1 MPPRDH
7 DVRAFHERAP
17 GYEGGWLGGMHRQIV
32 KRTIDIALE
41 QLLEPK
47 RILDIGCGTGLLL
60 RELATR
66 LPDAVELVGV
76 DPAAGMIDIA
86 ERSAPADGRL
96 RFLTGTAERLPLP
109 ADAFDLVV
117 STTSFDHWADQAGGL
132 VECARV
138 MAPGAH
144 LVLTDQ
150 FSLWLLP
157 TRLLRRHRH
166 RARTRRRA
174 AQLISDAG
182 LVDLTWHDV
191 YALIIRAAVAAKV
204 EN

>member
-1 MPPRDH
+1 MTPRDH
-7 DVRAFHERAP
+7 DVGAFHERAP
-17 GYEGGWLGGMHRQIV
+17 RYEGGRLGDMHRQIV
-32 KRTIDIALE
+32 NRTIDIALAKVP
-41 QLLEPK
+41 EPK

-60 RELATR
+60 RELARR
-66 LPDAVELVGV
+66 LPHAVELVGV
-76 DPAAGMIDIA
+76 DPAAGMIDVA
-86 ERSAPADGRL
+86 QRTAPADGRL

-109 ADAFDLVV
+109 DDAFDLVV
-117 STTSFDHWADQAGGL
+117 STTSFDHWADQACGL

-166 RARTRRRA
+166 RARTRQRA
-174 AQLISDAG
+174 SQLISQAG
-182 LVDLTWHDV
+182 LSDLTWHEV
-191 YALIIRAAVAAKV
+191 YAVIIRAATAKK
-204 EN
+204 